1 MIGTPATQPLW
12 EEEPSFERNGSA
24 TTIHKPH
31 GAFTV
36 FYGHHYSSYDQ
47 QKIPQTTTGI
57 CIETASSNWVRDPLH
72 TLFMSKVF
80 PQFSGAFEEAEE
92 RRIPIYLMDPA
103 IHNALPVAVTEV
115 SLLAAEAIFGM
126 RMGKKALK
134 ALQKNGR
141 NLSRREL
148 LSIGAR
154 TIGSLWL
161 LLPGLSG
168 VGRLASTLSDTGHGP
183 SAATLQ
189 FSNALHPEQLLC
201 TTTLRNVV
209 LAHKQEWLMKN
220 LGGNPHLTT
229 IIGTVHADIETC
241 ILSSPEKRLGFLNRV
256 MPALKPFV
264 IPETFFSIA
273 QCVYE
278 KGRWKEGEIFEVR
291 ELKEYV
297 TE

>member
-1 MIGTPATQPLW
+1 MIGTLATQPIR
-12 EEEPSFERNGSA
+12 EAEPSFERNGSS

-31 GAFTV
+31 GTFTV
-36 FYGHHYSSYDQ
+36 LYGHHYSSYDQ
-47 QKIPQTTTGI
+47 QIPKTTTGL

-72 TLFMSKVF
+72 ALFISKVF
-80 PQFSGAFEEAEE
+80 PQFSGAFEEAEK
-92 RRIPIYLMDPA
+92 RSTPTYLMDPA
-103 IHNALPVAVTEV
+103 IHNAIPVAVTEV

-134 ALQKNGR
+134 ALQKKGR

-168 VGRLASTLSDTGHGP
+168 VGQLASTLSDTGHGP
-183 SAATLQ
+183 SATTLQ
-189 FSNALHPEQLLC
+189 FSHALHPEQLLC

-209 LAHKQEWLMKN
+209 LAYKQEWLMKN

-229 IIGTVHADIETC
+229 IIGAVHADIETC
-241 ILSSPEKRLGFLNRV
+241 ILSSPEKRLCFFDRV

-264 IPETFFSIA
+264 IPETFFSIT
-273 QCVYE
+273 QCMYE
-278 KGRWKEGEIFEVR
+278 NGGWKARKNIEVP
-291 ELKEYV
+291 ELKEYM